1 MNTFTVE
8 QAVTVLPIEKQGA
21 AITMLH
27 HLPLSQFDN
36 VSERDNLLFLLE
48 EGNVGQF
55 YSCLST
61 FTNVN
66 YAGGVVFTEYQR
78 GLMVSVLNCK

>member
-8 QAVTVLPIEKQGA
+8 QVVTVLPIEKQGA

-36 VSERDNLLFLLE
+36 TSERDNLLFLLE

-61 FTNVN
+61 FTSVN
-66 YAGGVVFTEYQR
+66 YAGGAAFTDYQR
-78 GLMVSVLNCK
+78 GLMMSVLK